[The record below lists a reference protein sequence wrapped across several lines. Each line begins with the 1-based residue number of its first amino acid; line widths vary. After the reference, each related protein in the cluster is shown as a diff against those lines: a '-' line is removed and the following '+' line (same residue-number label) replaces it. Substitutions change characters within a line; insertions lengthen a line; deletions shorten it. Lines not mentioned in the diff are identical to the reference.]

1 MKKYK
6 LQKLKLNYVKFM
18 LKIYKIIMIMF
29 PKISEKLK
37 LYIEKTS
44 LKRIKEVNKIISN
57 N

>member
-6 LQKLKLNYVKFM
+6 LQKLKLKYIKFM
-18 LKIYKIIMIMF
+18 LRIYKITRFMF
-29 PKISEKLK
+29 PEKSKTLK

-44 LKRIKEVNKIISN
+44 LRRFKEVNKIISN